1 MSENILAKRKEAV
14 AEAIDKFRKIEAEK
28 GVTPEALDEMRP
40 ILIELAS
47 RSELFPREEFP
58 VAEGKTGTIYCLS
71 EDADNRFALYASAG
85 APGKYQPPHDHTT
98 WAVIA
103 GVYGDEHNKF
113 FDRTD
118 DGSQPNHGTLAV
130 RDEET
135 VVRGKAVTLMPD
147 DIHCIRV
154 VSNEPSLHLHMY
166 GLSLEHLPN
175 RIFFESE
182 EGGEFKVFP
191 PAAIKKAS

>member
-1 MSENILAKRKEAV
+1 MTQAILAV
-14 AEAIDKFRKIEAEK
+14 AEAIDTFRRIEAEK
-28 GVTPEALDEMRP
+28 GVTPEALAEMQP

-47 RSELFPREEFP
+47 RKELFPPEDFP
-58 VAEGKTGTIYCLS
+58 VAAGKTGTIYCLS
-71 EDADNRFALYASAG
+71 EDDDHRFALYASAG

-118 DGSQPNHGTLAV
+118 DGSVPNRGTLGL
-130 RDEET
+130 RKEET
-135 VVRGKAVTLMPD
+135 VSRGKAVALMPS
-147 DIHCIRV
+147 DIHSIRV
-154 VSNEPSLHLHMY
+154 VSKTPSLHLHMY

-175 RIFFESE
+175 RIFFETE
-182 EGGEFKVFP
+182 EGGAYKVFP
-191 PAAIKKAS
+191 PAPIKKAS